1 MAFSSRASV
10 HVAHRPSSCSF
21 QALEHGLSN
30 YGARAQLLLGK
41 WDPPRPGM
49 EPMSIALASGF
60 LSLVSPGK
68 SPVHICL
75 GYARILSS
83 YGTGDNKRV
92 GEEVLGVFL
101 RMVLG
106 KVMVSDEAIRD
117 GSLDSSGMERMILV
131 SRGLSR
137 LR

>member
-1 MAFSSRASV
+1 
-10 HVAHRPSSCSF
+10 
-21 QALEHGLSN
+21 
-30 YGARAQLLLGK
+30 
-41 WDPPRPGM
+41 
-49 EPMSIALASGF
+49 MSIALTSGF

-83 YGTGDNKRV
+83 YGTGDNIRV

-106 KVMVSDEAIRD
+106 EVMASDEAIAEILRD
-117 GSLDSSGMERMILV
+117 GSLASSGMERTILV